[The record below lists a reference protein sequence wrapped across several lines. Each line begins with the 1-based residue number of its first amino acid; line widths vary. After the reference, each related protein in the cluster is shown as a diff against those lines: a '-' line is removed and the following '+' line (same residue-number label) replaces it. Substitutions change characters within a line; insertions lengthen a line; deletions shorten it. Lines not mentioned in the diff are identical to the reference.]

1 MSVQITTAMK
11 QQYNANVTLLS
22 QQKTSRLAP
31 YVREE
36 PVAGEFEYFDQVGT
50 TSAQPRT
57 DRHGDTPRM
66 DTPHARRRVGMTPYN
81 WADLI
86 DKPDKV
92 RTLIDPSSTYA
103 MAAVAALNRAKDDV
117 IIAAALG
124 TSYTGKQGETAITFP
139 ASNIIAVGG
148 AGLTIAKLL
157 SVREALW
164 KAEVDED
171 EELFFACG
179 ARQLTDLLNTT
190 EVKSADY
197 NTVKALAQGSIDS
210 FLGFKF
216 LRSERLPWAANVRK
230 CIAWA
235 RNGILLGVGE
245 QITTRISER
254 DDKNYSV
261 QVYAEMDLGATRME
275 ESKVYEV
282 DCAETIV

>member
-1 MSVQITTAMK
+1 MSYQITTAMK

-22 QQKTSRLAP
+22 QQKMSRLQP
-31 YVREE
+31 CVREE
-36 PVAGEFEYFDQVGT
+36 SVAGEFEYFDQIGV
-50 TSAQPRT
+50 TSAQPRV

-92 RTLIDPSSTYA
+92 RTLTDPSSTYA

-117 IIAAALG
+117 IIAAAFG
-124 TSYTGKQGETAITFP
+124 VAYTGKQGEVPIAMP
-139 ASNIIAVGG
+139 SSNIVAAGG
-148 AGLTIAKLL
+148 TGLTIEKLL
-157 SVREALW
+157 TVREALW
-164 KAEVDED
+164 KAEVEEDED
-171 EELFFACG
+171 LFVACG
-179 ARQLTDLLNTT
+179 ARQLTNMLNTT

-197 NTVKALAQGSIDS
+197 NTVKALAQGNIDT

-216 LRSERLPWAANVRK
+216 IRCERLPWSSNVRK
-230 CIAWA
+230 CLVWA
-235 RNGILLGVGE
+235 RDGLLLGVGE

-254 DDKNYSV
+254 DDKNYSA

-275 ESKVYEV
+275 EAKVYAIE
-282 DCAETIV
+282 CAETIS